1 MNGHDPLRVV
11 VYPHVMEIGGSQ
23 MNAIDLAAAVRD
35 LGHQVTVYAEDG
47 PLVDRVHQG
56 GVDRLDQATG
66 PVLDAAQVE
75 ALLASTPGGGAHSEG
90 MTPVIDDDGSDEN
103 VDSHRSAS
111 SSDE

>member
-1 MNGHDPLRVV
+1 MHAEL
-11 VYPHVMEIGGSQ
+11 
-23 MNAIDLAAAVRD
+23 DLARW
-35 LGHQVTVYAEDG
+35 LLHGHELHDAEIIADAEHMLDM
-47 PLVDRVHQG
+47 LVDRVHQG